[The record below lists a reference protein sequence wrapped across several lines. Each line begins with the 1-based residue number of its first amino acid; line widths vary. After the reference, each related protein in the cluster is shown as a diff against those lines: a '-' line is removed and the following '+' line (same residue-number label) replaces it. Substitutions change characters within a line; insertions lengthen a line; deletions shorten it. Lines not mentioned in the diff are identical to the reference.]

1 VRLVAPQ
8 PDLVEG
14 GGQKVKRRRCGQH
27 AEHGGD
33 EGRADHDRV
42 PHSRLRGA
50 GTAKRTDAACSYIDE
65 AEGKGMLGIYIH
77 NAKNRLGLPDIKGK
91 NPFQNWHIEQ
101 NGKKILLSDIYPT
114 YDWVNDNG
122 RDNIG
127 EWIEAAAKKAGR

>member
-1 VRLVAPQ
+1 
-8 PDLVEG
+8 
-14 GGQKVKRRRCGQH
+14 
-27 AEHGGD
+27 
-33 EGRADHDRV
+33 
-42 PHSRLRGA
+42 
-50 GTAKRTDAACSYIDE
+50 
-65 AEGKGMLGIYIH
+65 MLGIYIH